1 MVATRAGSEP
11 TSGSV
16 SRKAE
21 MSVRATRGSHSRFCS
36 SVPNIRSGSATPID
50 WCAETS
56 APSAACQVPIITS
69 ARL

>member
-1 MVATRAGSEP
+1 
-11 TSGSV
+11 
-16 SRKAE
+16 

-50 WCAETS
+50 WCADTS
-56 APSAACQVPIITS
+56 APSAPCQVPIIVS